1 MPKASTPNA
10 AKPQPKAT
18 KPTTAPKAGTTIDL
32 AKYPRVGAPGAP
44 AAKNATP
51 DESAQR
57 AARPRVKFEELAGI
71 AGLVMSDAFEDVND
85 TYGPYV
91 GATVTFPDGAEAL
104 VLTSASTRA
113 GKSVRAKVDSG
124 AFDAEGVKLP
134 FTATARP
141 SPNHP
146 EGRPMIIVRFGG
158 SD

>member
-1 MPKASTPNA
+1 MPRGRKPNA
-10 AKPQPKAT
+10 ETPPTNTPTAKP
-18 KPTTAPKAGTTIDL
+18 GTTIDL
-32 AKYPRVGAPGAP
+32 AKYPRVGAGTNAKP
-44 AAKNATP
+44 AATP
-51 DESAQR
+51 AASAER

-71 AGLVMSDAFEDVND
+71 AGLRMSDAFEDVND

-113 GKSVRAKVDSG
+113 GKAVRAKVDSG
-124 AFDAEGVKLP
+124 AFDAEGVSLP

-146 EGRPMIIVRFGG
+146 EGRPMIIVRFAGG